1 MLKLT
6 GISKTYK
13 TGDLVQVALK
23 DVDISFRESEFVA
36 ILGPSGSGKTTLLN
50 IIGGLDRY
58 DEGDLIINNVSTKKY
73 KDRDWD
79 SYRNHSVG
87 FVFQS
92 YNLIPHQ
99 TILANVEMALTIGGI
114 TGKERR
120 RRALEAL
127 DEVGLYDQAHKK
139 PNQLSGGQM
148 QRVAIARALVNDP
161 KILLADE
168 PTGALD
174 TVTSVQ
180 VMDLLKEVAKD
191 RLVVMVTHN
200 PELADQY
207 ANRIVKLRDG
217 QITDDSNPYYPEK
230 ADKAVHKN
238 LGRASMSFFTS
249 LGLSFNNLLTK
260 KARTIL
266 TAFAGS
272 IGIIGIA
279 LILSLSTGFQKYIDK
294 MQEDTMV
301 SYPLSIQSETA
312 NLFSIMLSMQGN
324 SDKEVPE
331 GNLEEYQIIS
341 SMQNSVRKNDLKHF
355 KKYLETHPSEYE
367 EYVKTVRYS
376 YSVVPLIYT
385 VDVKGNLAQ
394 INPNDSLSSV
404 MGTSGYMGI
413 SSFSM
418 SIFNEVSGVDAMESG
433 NILLAGRMPE
443 KYNELAVIVTG
454 KGQIS
459 DILAYTLGLKDTSKL
474 KPLFQSM
481 MLGERSAEIE
491 DPITVTYDD
500 ILGLELKLVDPTD
513 KYRYNEKYDIY
524 EDMSSD
530 LEYMKAVYD
539 RSEDLVVTAVL
550 CSENGNSSS
559 GVMYFSSLTDHVIE
573 LASKSEILKKQME
586 KKDIDVFSGKRF
598 DDDTQNAALDFSD
611 MISVDA
617 NKLSSAFSFNMPA
630 MNMGGGMSAEDSA
643 AIISDTAEEIY
654 DSMADPQQI
663 VGKAGALM
671 AINGAVVQ
679 SLVDEY
685 EESNLSETD
694 GNEYL
699 SLDNIGAF
707 IESIDAA
714 KYKDA
719 MSKVDMSSVY
729 ENLSFDTG
737 DLDPEEVEA
746 FLENVDLGSMGS
758 LFEDSDFEEL
768 ANAASSMFNAY
779 YAQVTESPEVS
790 EGSIAY
796 QKTEEETVYGSELKS
811 GDLMNAALSDR
822 DGNQALLRVAPN
834 FIKNLSVLTITG
846 QVGSAVGS
854 VTAPLAE
861 AMSGL
866 YSAFSGNF
874 MTVNENML
882 AEAFKFDLSEEEL
895 TRLMSTMSS
904 GSATSYSNN
913 LLKLGYQDM
922 DEPTS
927 ISFYFNDFASKNSF
941 TDFMKEYNNKA
952 KDEYKIRYTDITGI
966 LLKSVE
972 KIINSVS
979 YVLIAFVSISLV
991 VSSIMIGIITYI
1003 SVLERT
1009 KEIGILRA
1017 LGASKRNISSIF
1029 NAETFIIGIL
1039 SGLIG
1044 VGITY
1049 VLIRP
1054 INKLIFKLTENADI
1068 KAVLPAEAAVALI
1081 GVATVLTMIGGL
1093 IPSKSASKKDPVIA
1107 LRTE

>member
-13 TGDLVQVALK
+13 TGDLVQQALK
-23 DVDISFRESEFVA
+23 DVDISFRENEFVA

-58 DEGDLIINNVSTKKY
+58 DAGDLIINNVSTKKY
-73 KDRDWD
+73 RDRDWD

-114 TGKERR
+114 TGRERK

-207 ANRIVKLRDG
+207 ASRIVKLRDG
-217 QITDDSNPYYPEK
+217 QITDDSNPYYPSK

-238 LGRASMSFFTS
+238 LGKASMSFLTS

-341 SMQNSVRKNDLKHF
+341 SMQNSFRKNDLKHF
-355 KKYLETHPSEYE
+355 KRYLETHTSEYE
-367 EYVKTVRYS
+367 DYVKAIRYS

-385 VDVKGNLAQ
+385 IDVKGNLAQ

-433 NILLAGRMPE
+433 NTLLAGRMPE
-443 KYNELAVIVTG
+443 KYNELAVVLTG

-481 MLGERSAEIE
+481 MLGERSSEVE
-491 DPITVTYDD
+491 DPITVTYEDLLNLK
-500 ILGLELKLVDPTD
+500 IKLVDPSD

-530 LEYMKAVYD
+530 AEFMRAVYD
-539 RSEDLVVTAVL
+539 NSEDLVITAVL
-550 CSENGNSSS
+550 CSNSGAASS

-586 KKDIDVFSGKRF
+586 NKDIDVFSGTRF
-598 DDDTQNAALDFSD
+598 DEKAKESSLDFSD
-611 MISVDA
+611 MISIDT
-617 NKLSSAFSFNMPA
+617 NKLNSAFKFNMP
-630 MNMGGGMSAEDSA
+630 NFSFGEGMSPEESA

-654 DSMADPQQI
+654 DSMSDPQQI
-663 VGKAGALM
+663 VGKAGTLM

-679 SLVDEY
+679 ALVDEY
-685 EESNLSETD
+685 EASNVT
-694 GNEYL
+694 EYEGQSL
-699 SLDNIGAF
+699 LGLDNIASFAGDIDA
-707 IESIDAA
+707 EKYKEKMSSIDL
-714 KYKDA
+714 
-719 MSKVDMSSVY
+719 SSMY
-729 ENLSFDTG
+729 GSLGIEFG
-737 DLDPEEVEA
+737 DLDPEEIAA
-746 FLENVDLGSMGS
+746 FLENVDLGSLSMI
-758 LFEDSDFEEL
+758 FEESDLEEL
-768 ANAASSMFNAY
+768 ANAAVSMFNAY
-779 YAQVTESPEVS
+779 YSQVVSSPEVVD
-790 EGSIAY
+790 GSIKY
-796 QKTEEETVYGSELKS
+796 LKGTDETIYGSDIDS
-811 GDLMNAALSDR
+811 QTLMNAALSDR
-822 DGNQALLRVAPN
+822 NGNSILLRVVPN
-834 FIKNLSVLTITG
+834 FIKTLSVMTITG
-846 QVGSAVGS
+846 QVGSAVGR
-854 VTAPLAE
+854 VTAPMAQT
-861 AMSGL
+861 MSGL

-874 MTVNENML
+874 MTVDERML
-882 AEAFKFDLSEEEL
+882 AEAFKFDMSEKEL

-904 GSATSYSNN
+904 GSSTSYSNN
-913 LLKLGYQDM
+913 LLKLCYQDK

-941 TDFMKEYNNKA
+941 TDFMRAYNKDAKNEYR
-952 KDEYKIRYTDITGI
+952 IRYTDITGI

-1049 VLIRP
+1049 LLIIP
-1054 INKLIFKLTENADI
+1054 INKLLLRLTENADI
-1068 KAVLPAEAAVALI
+1068 KAVLPVESAIVLVA
-1081 GVATVLTMIGGL
+1081 VATVLTMFGGL

>member
-1 MLKLT
+1 MLTLT

-13 TGDLVQVALK
+13 TGDLVQQALK
-23 DVDISFRESEFVA
+23 DVDISFRENEFVA

-99 TILANVEMALTIGGI
+99 TVLANVEMALTIGGI

-127 DEVGLYDQAHKK
+127 DEVGLYEHAHKK

-200 PELADQY
+200 PELAAEY

-217 QITDDSNPYYPEK
+217 EITDDSNPYHPGK
-230 ADKAVHKN
+230 TDKAVHKN
-238 LGRASMSFFTS
+238 LGKASMSFFTS

-312 NLFSIMLSMQGN
+312 NLFSVMLSMQGN
-324 SDKEVPE
+324 PGKEVEE

-341 SMQNSVRKNDLKHF
+341 SMQDSVRKNDLKHF
-355 KKYLETHPSEYE
+355 KKYLESHTSEYE
-367 EYVKTVRYS
+367 DYVKNVRYS
-376 YSVVPLIYT
+376 YSVIPVIYT

-394 INPNDSLSSV
+394 INPNESLSSV

-418 SIFNEVSGVDAMESG
+418 SIFNEVSSVDAMESG

-443 KYNELAVIVTG
+443 KYNELAVVVTG

-481 MLGERSAEIE
+481 MLGEKSTDIE
-491 DPITVTYDD
+491 DPITITYDD
-500 ILGLELKLVDPTD
+500 ILALKLKLIDPTD

-530 LEYMKAVYD
+530 MEYMKAVFD

-550 CSENGNSSS
+550 CADSGASSS
-559 GVMYFSSLTDHVIE
+559 GVLYFSSLTDHVIE
-573 LASKSEILKKQME
+573 LASKSVILKKQME

-598 DDDTQNAALDFSD
+598 DDNAQKAALDFSD
-611 MISVDA
+611 MISIDT
-617 NKLSSAFSFNMPA
+617 NKLSSAFTFNMPSFS
-630 MNMGGGMSAEDSA
+630 MGEGMSPEDSA
-643 AIISDTAEEIY
+643 RIISDTAEEIY
-654 DSMADPQQI
+654 DSMSDPQQI
-663 VGKAGALM
+663 VSKAGILM

-679 SLVDEY
+679 ALVDEY
-685 EESNLSETD
+685 EEGNLSEID
-694 GNEYL
+694 GQQYL
-699 SLDNIGAF
+699 NLENIDSYAQTVN
-707 IESIDAA
+707 AA
-714 KYKDA
+714 KYKETLSNIDVA
-719 MSKVDMSSVY
+719 SMFGSMNFDYGDM
-729 ENLSFDTG
+729 
-737 DLDPEEVEA
+737 DPEEVAA
-746 FLENVDLGSMGS
+746 FLENTDFSAMAS
-758 LFEDSDFEEL
+758 LFDDADYEEL
-768 ANAASSMFNAY
+768 ANAAVSMFNAY
-779 YAQVTESPEVS
+779 YSQVLSSPEIID
-790 EGSIAY
+790 GKIAY
-796 QKTEEETVYGSELKS
+796 NAAEEETVYGTEISS

-822 DGNQALLRVAPN
+822 QGYAALLRVAPN
-834 FIKNLSVLTITG
+834 FIKKLSVLTITG
-846 QVGSAVGS
+846 QVGSAVGR

-866 YSAFSGNF
+866 SSAFSGNF
-874 MTVNENML
+874 MSVNQNL
-882 AEAFKFDLSEEEL
+882 IAEAFKFDLSEEEL
-895 TRLMSTMSS
+895 TRLMSTMTS
-904 GSATSYSNN
+904 GSATSYANN

-941 TDFMKEYNNKA
+941 TDFMRSYNEKS
-952 KDEYKIRYTDITGI
+952 KDEHKIRYTDITGI

-1044 VGITY
+1044 VGVTY
-1049 VLIRP
+1049 LLNIP
-1054 INKLIFKLTENADI
+1054 INKILLKLTENADI
-1068 KAVLPAEAAVALI
+1068 KAVLPFESAIVLVV
-1081 GVATVLTMIGGL
+1081 VATVLTMFGGL